1 MSLSK
6 HNVKHAIETQNKS
19 NESKG
24 MPQHSWVSKLQIFQI
39 YLQNFQIYTW
49 EKGLFLKASQQI
61 AFFYWFSFS
70 YLKKQKQ
77 TKTPN
82 TSKPNPRKITTLKK
96 I

>member
-6 HNVKHAIETQNKS
+6 QNVKHAIETQNKS

-24 MPQHSWVSKLQIFQI
+24 MPQHSWVSKLQI
-39 YLQNFQIYTW
+39 FQIYTW